1 MKKILIAAV
10 VGLFFSFL
18 YTGANAQQADALLNR
33 VKAKLNSVKSYE
45 AEGLIKTDISFI
57 KIPESKVKVLFKNP
71 DKFRIIKEE
80 GISVVPKGGVN
91 FNLSSLFIGNN
102 YSSVLA
108 GKAKIGEK
116 LVTIV
121 KLIPLDEKSD
131 IALSTLY
138 IDEKEAVIRRA
149 QTTTKKNG
157 TYEMILNYGKYLS
170 YGLPDRVIFVFDT
183 KEFKL
188 PKGVTMEYE
197 TGKKPEQSQSTQGR
211 VEISYSSY
219 QVNKQLSDNLF
230 K

>member
-1 MKKILIAAV
+1 MKRILIAAV
-10 VGLFFSFL
+10 VGLFFSFI
-18 YTGANAQQADALLNR
+18 YTEASAQQADALLNR

-91 FNLSSLFIGNN
+91 FNLSSLFVGNN
-102 YSSVLA
+102 YSSVLG
-108 GKAKIGEK
+108 GKAKIGER

-131 IALSTLY
+131 IAVSTLY

-157 TYEMILNYGKYLS
+157 TYEMILNYGKYMS

-188 PKGVTMEYE
+188 PKGVTMVYE
-197 TGKKPEQSQSTQGR
+197 TGKKPEQNQSGQGR
-211 VEISYSSY
+211 VEIYYSSY
-219 QVNKQLSDNLF
+219 QVNKQLSDSLF